1 MKIVH
6 LEDFIHPDAGYQ
18 VNLLGRLQVL
28 QGHEV
33 EVVTG
38 ELDKIPEELTAFF
51 GRENIE
57 ARDARFECETGVRI
71 HRIPLYGFYSG
82 RAIFH
87 PIKLI
92 KKVISLKPDVLFVH
106 GEDTL
111 TGMIFILISKWLPFP
126 IVLDC
131 HMLEM
136 ASKNKY
142 REYFRFFYRRLITP
156 LILKRNIPLIRVVD
170 SDFVQKCL
178 GIPLR
183 YTDLL
188 SLGTDTDHFKPDP
201 QKRIEV
207 RSELGLSP
215 NSYVVIYAGKL
226 DEHKGGLL
234 LAEAIRNK
242 FEANGR
248 EIEFLIIGNA
258 VGDYGM
264 SVESVFA
271 TSANHIIRLPT
282 QRYFDLAKYYQAADL
297 AVYPKQCS
305 LSFFEVQACGVPVLF
320 EENEINLQ
328 RSAKGNAFTFIPDS
342 EDDFRA
348 KIEFLACLSKEENL
362 EISKSARLFVAE
374 NYDFLPISQAY
385 TDVLQ
390 RAVTNWA
397 LRIQSKISAQCK
409 RLGNTP

>member
-18 VNLLGRLQVL
+18 VNLLGRLQVR

-38 ELDKIPEELTAFF
+38 ELDKIPEDLTAFF
-51 GRENIE
+51 GRENIVD
-57 ARDARFECETGVRI
+57 RDARFECETGVRI

-87 PIKLI
+87 PIQLI

-111 TGMIFILISKWLPFP
+111 TGMIFIVISKWLPFP

-142 REYFRFFYRRLITP
+142 REYFRYFYRRFITP
-156 LILKRNIPLIRVVD
+156 LILNRNIPLIRVVD

-178 GIPLR
+178 GIPLKN
-183 YTDLL
+183 TDLL
-188 SLGTDTDHFKPDP
+188 SLGTDTDHFKPNP

-215 NSYVVIYAGKL
+215 NSYVIMYAGKL
-226 DEHKGGLL
+226 DEHKGGLF
-234 LAEAIRNK
+234 LAEAIREK
-242 FEANGR
+242 LEADGKK
-248 EIEFLIIGNA
+248 IEFLIIGNT
-258 VGDYGM
+258 VGDYGR
-264 SVESVFA
+264 SVELALAASG
-271 TSANHIIRLPT
+271 NNIIRLPT
-282 QRYFDLAKYYQAADL
+282 QRYFDLAKYYQAVDL

-320 EENEINLQ
+320 EQNEINFQ
-328 RSAKGNAFTFIPDS
+328 RSTKGNAFTFVPES
-342 EDDFRA
+342 VEDFRA
-348 KIEFLACLSKEENL
+348 KMKELACLNEKENL
-362 EISKSARLFVAE
+362 EISKNARLYVAE
-374 NYDFLPISQAY
+374 TYDFLPISQAY

-390 RAVTNWA
+390 RAVTNWK
-397 LRIQSKISAQCK
+397 SKNHSKVA
-409 RLGNTP
+409 N